1 MRQAAWAL
9 AAGMLLCTDMA
20 QAEGLAKSL
29 LPKARPATTAQ
40 VSATPDADLP
50 PTADLVVAT
59 VSSSN
64 AVQPLK
70 RPLPRPE
77 GLAERYAATMADLAA
92 PKLDPGSVVEVAAV
106 TGLRASLL
114 PLPRPKG
121 LAKRRAAEPE
131 APEATVQKAAVV
143 RTLPGKTAVLPKKG
157 SVCGDPEIRGAAL
170 APITSR
176 VKGCGVE
183 DPVKVT
189 QIAGVAISP
198 AATITCETAKAA
210 KQWIERGVQP
220 AFDNQVVKLQIAGSY
235 VCRTRNHKKGAKV
248 SEHGKGRAL
257 DISGFVLA
265 DGRALSVVRDYRK
278 SRAMKASHR
287 AACGPFGTTL
297 GPGSD
302 GMHEDHLHMD
312 IVSYRN
318 GTYCK

>member
-1 MRQAAWAL
+1 MRQAAWAF
-9 AAGMLLCTDMA
+9 AAGMLLCA
-20 QAEGLAKSL
+20 GIAEAEGLGTSL
-29 LPKARPATTAQ
+29 LPKARPVADATAPA
-40 VSATPDADLP
+40 SPAADLP
-50 PTADLVVAT
+50 AANLVVAT

-77 GLAERYAATMADLAA
+77 GLAARYAATMADLAA
-92 PKLDPGSVVEVAAV
+92 PKLDPGSVVEVAAIS
-106 TGLRASLL
+106 GLRASLL
-114 PLPRPKG
+114 PQARPKG
-121 LAKRRAAEPE
+121 LSKRRAVE
-131 APEATVQKAAVV
+131 PEATVQKAAVI

-157 SVCGDPEIRGAAL
+157 SVCGDPDIRGAAL

-183 DPVKVT
+183 EPVKVT

-198 AATITCETAKAA
+198 AATITCQTAQAA

-257 DISGFVLA
+257 DVSGFVLA

>member
-1 MRQAAWAL
+1 MMLWA
-9 AAGMLLCTDMA
+9 GGA
-20 QAEGLAKSL
+20 QAEGLGSSL
-29 LPKARPATTAQ
+29 MPKARPLAAAPAPAETAREAAPLPAAMAAVTATA
-40 VSATPDADLP
+40 AA
-50 PTADLVVAT
+50 
-59 VSSSN
+59 
-64 AVQPLK
+64 PL

-77 GLAERYAATMADLAA
+77 SLAARYAETMATLAE
-92 PKLDPGSVVEVAAV
+92 PKLDPGSIEQVAAFA
-106 TGLRASLL
+106 GLRSS
-114 PLPRPKG
+114 PLPQARPKG
-121 LAKRRAAEPE
+121 LAKRKVAIDPE
-131 APEATVQKAAVV
+131 TTPQKAAVV

-157 SVCGDPEIRGAAL
+157 SVCGDPDIRGAAL

-220 AFDNQVVKLQIAGSY
+220 AFDHQVVKLQIAGSY
-235 VCRTRNHKKGAKV
+235 VCRTRNHQKGAKV

-257 DISGFVLA
+257 DISGFVLV
-265 DGRALSVVRDYRK
+265 DGRALSVARDYRK

-302 GMHEDHLHMD
+302 GMHEDHLHVD

>member
-1 MRQAAWAL
+1 MKQAAWAIV
-9 AAGMLLCTDMA
+9 AGVLLGPGMA
-20 QAEGLAKSL
+20 GAEGLAKSL
-29 LPKARPATTAQ
+29 LPKPRPDIAQ
-40 VSATPDADLP
+40 GAMAMPA
-50 PTADLVVAT
+50 VVAT

-64 AVQPLK
+64 AIPPMK

-77 GLAERYAATMADLAA
+77 GLAARYAATMADTAL

-114 PLPRPKG
+114 PKSRPKG
-121 LAKRRAAEPE
+121 LAKRRAAE
-131 APEATVQKAAVV
+131 PEATVQKAAVV
-143 RTLPGKTAVLPKKG
+143 RTLPGKTATLSKKG
-157 SVCGDPEIRGAAL
+157 AVCGDPEIRGAAL
-170 APITSR
+170 APIAGR
-176 VKGCGVE
+176 VKGCGIE
-183 DPVKVT
+183 APVKVT

-198 AATITCETAKAA
+198 AATITCETAQAA

-257 DISGFVLA
+257 DISAFVLA
-265 DGRALSVVRDYRK
+265 DGRSLSVIHDYRK
-278 SRAMKASHR
+278 SRAMKASHK

>member
-1 MRQAAWAL
+1 MV
-9 AAGMLLCTDMA
+9 
-20 QAEGLAKSL
+20 QAEGLGKSL
-29 LPKARPATTAQ
+29 MPKPRPAA
-40 VSATPDADLP
+40 SAAPAAEPLP
-50 PTADLVVAT
+50 DLVVAT

-92 PKLDPGSVVEVAAV
+92 PKLDPGSVVEVVAFN
-106 TGLRASLL
+106 GLRASLL
-114 PLPRPKG
+114 PQARPKG

-131 APEATVQKAAVV
+131 AAEPEARLQKAAVV

-183 DPVKVT
+183 EPVKVT

-265 DGRALSVVRDYRK
+265 DGRALSVARDYRK
-278 SRAMKASHR
+278 SRAMKASHK

-302 GMHEDHLHMD
+302 GMHEDHLHVD

>member
-1 MRQAAWAL
+1 M
-9 AAGMLLCTDMA
+9 AAGLLLCTGIA
-20 QAEGLAKSL
+20 QAEGLGKSL
-29 LPKARPATTAQ
+29 LPKPRPAT
-40 VSATPDADLP
+40 SAAPA
-50 PTADLVVAT
+50 ADLVVAT
-59 VSSSN
+59 MSPSN
-64 AVQPLK
+64 AVHPMK

-77 GLAERYAATMADLAA
+77 GLAERYAATMASLAA
-92 PKLDPGSVVEVAAV
+92 PKLDPGSVVEVAAT
-106 TGLRASLL
+106 TGLRSSPFPVA
-114 PLPRPKG
+114 RPKG
-121 LAKRRAAEPE
+121 LSKRRATE
-131 APEATVQKAAVV
+131 PEATVQKAAVV

-183 DPVKVT
+183 EPVKVT

-198 AATITCETAKAA
+198 AATITCETAQAA

-265 DGRALSVVRDYRK
+265 DGRALSVAHDYRK

>member
-1 MRQAAWAL
+1 MV
-9 AAGMLLCTDMA
+9 
-20 QAEGLAKSL
+20 QAEGLGKSL
-29 LPKARPATTAQ
+29 LPKARPAA
-40 VSATPDADLP
+40 SAAPSADLVP
-50 PTADLVVAT
+50 DLVPDLVVAT

-92 PKLDPGSVVEVAAV
+92 PKLDPGSVVEVVAV

-114 PLPRPKG
+114 PQARPKG

-131 APEATVQKAAVV
+131 APEAEAKVQKAAVV

-183 DPVKVT
+183 EPVKVT

-198 AATITCETAKAA
+198 AATITCDTAKAA

-257 DISGFVLA
+257 DVSGFVLA